1 MSSSPSSENLIARLV
16 APFLRNQ
23 PPVLLIIFAL
33 AVGIA
38 ALWLTPREEEPQIV
52 VPLADVFVQAP
63 GASAQEVEQLISTHL
78 EKLLWQID
86 GVEYVYSM
94 SQDGMAIVTVRF
106 FVGEDRERSLVK
118 LHNKISMNIGRAPPI
133 VKGWIIRPIEI
144 DDVPIVNLTLYS
156 EKHNDYDL
164 HRVGQEVLTRL
175 TEVENISRSE
185 IISGRAREL
194 RVELDPQKIASRS
207 LTAAQV
213 VKRLQ
218 GADTAVQAGHFDSSN
233 RSIKVTSSAF
243 LRNARD
249 VEGLVVGVH
258 AGNPVYLRDIA
269 QVIDGP
275 EEADNYSRI
284 GFSNLFLDRHEDH
297 PAASFD
303 NEEISPAGAFASYP
317 AVTLA
322 LAKKKGSNA
331 VLVADEIL
339 ARLDQLKGSVIPDG
353 IEVEVTRNYGQTAQA
368 KVSDLLNSL
377 FFAVATVVVLLAFTL
392 GRREATVVALAVP
405 ISFALAL
412 FVNFLLGY
420 TINRVTLFALILS
433 LGLVVD
439 DPITNVDNIQRHVF
453 ARKRNPR
460 DATLFAVGEVLP
472 PVILSTLAIIVSFT
486 PMFFITGMMGPYMAP
501 MAANVPLTVTFSTLA
516 SLTVVPWL
524 CYHLIRRRL
533 EKSEGTE
540 SEPGQDVVPDWI
552 RRSYRAT
559 VEPFLGARLWRW
571 ILAAGILALLALSL
585 SLPLL
590 RLVPLKML
598 PFDNKNELQLVIDMP
613 EGSTLEETDRT
624 TRAFEG
630 YLREVPE
637 VTNFVSY
644 VGSPSPMDFN
654 GMVRHYY
661 LREQPHQAD
670 IRINLADKTE
680 REMQSHTLGLRL
692 RKDLTEIARQHN
704 AVLQIVEIPPGPPVL
719 ATVVAEIYG
728 RPGTRYEDLM
738 AGARHVEAIMKE
750 EPFVVDVD
758 TTIEAPRSRLD
769 FQPDKEKAAL
779 HGISTRVITDTLA
792 IAVGGTV
799 PATLHQETER
809 QPLPVNV
816 ILSRE
821 KRSSSNHLSQLPLLG
836 ADGQLVPLQELGEF
850 VQRPENQTIHHK
862 NLRPVVYVTAEMA
875 GQAPGEAILDMQN

>member
-1 MSSSPSSENLIARLV
+1 
-16 APFLRNQ
+16 
-23 PPVLLIIFAL
+23 
-33 AVGIA
+33 
-38 ALWLTPREEEPQIV
+38 
-52 VPLADVFVQAP
+52 
-63 GASAQEVEQLISTHL
+63 
-78 EKLLWQID
+78 
-86 GVEYVYSM
+86 
-94 SQDGMAIVTVRF
+94 
-106 FVGEDRERSLVK
+106 
-118 LHNKISMNIGRAPPI
+118 
-133 VKGWIIRPIEI
+133 RPIEI

-156 EKHNDYDL
+156 QKHNDYDL

-194 RVELDPQKIASRS
+194 RVELDSQKLASRS
-207 LTAAQV
+207 LTPAQV
-213 VKRLQ
+213 VERLQ

-233 RSIKVTSSAF
+233 RSIQVTSSAF
-243 LRNARD
+243 LSNARD

-258 AGNPVYLRDIA
+258 AGKPVYLRDIA

-284 GFSNLFLDRHEDH
+284 GFSNLFLDRHKDH

-303 NEEISPAGAFASYP
+303 NKEISPAGAFASYP

-339 ARLDQLKGSVIPDG
+339 ARLDQLKDSIIPAG

-412 FVNFLLGY
+412 FVNFVLGY

-533 EKSEGTE
+533 EKSEGKG
-540 SEPGQDVVPDWI
+540 SEAGHDVVPAWI

-571 ILAAGILALLALSL
+571 ILAAGILLLLALSL

-613 EGSTLEETDRT
+613 EGTTLEETDRT
-624 TRAFEG
+624 TRAFEH

-637 VTNFVSY
+637 VTSFVSY
-644 VGSPSPMDFN
+644 VGAPSPMDFN
-654 GMVRHYY
+654 AMVRHYY

-670 IRINLADKTE
+670 IRINLADKSK
-680 REMQSHTLGLRL
+680 RQMQSHALGLRL

-704 AVLQIVEIPPGPPVL
+704 ALLQIVETPPGPPVL

-728 RPGTRYEDLM
+728 LPGAGYEDLM
-738 AGARHVEAIMKE
+738 AGARHVEAIMNE
-750 EPFVVDVD
+750 EPFVVDVN
-758 TTIEAPRSRLD
+758 TTIETFRERLRRSR
-769 FQPDKEKAAL
+769 
-779 HGISTRVITDTLA
+779 
-792 IAVGGTV
+792 
-799 PATLHQETER
+799 
-809 QPLPVNV
+809 NV
-816 ILSRE
+816 SM
-821 KRSSSNHLSQLPLLG
+821 
-836 ADGQLVPLQELGEF
+836 
-850 VQRPENQTIHHK
+850 
-862 NLRPVVYVTAEMA
+862 VVLT
-875 GQAPGEAILDMQN
+875 